1 MKEYILS
8 TTRQDDLMR
17 LERQLDLDDAVK
29 DWGESKDI
37 KREGL
42 FDWLKVLD
50 KIDDDRVV

>member
-1 MKEYILS
+1 
-8 TTRQDDLMR
+8 MR